1 MKSTLLTLCL
11 IGAFTLRLQAQT
23 QPNFIFVMFDDMND
37 WVQGFK
43 GQPQAYT
50 PNINYFLKRGVT
62 FTNAYCNAPQCGP
75 SRVSMFTGKDTEYTN
90 IYHNSDLQCADFR
103 NNFSADEGNE
113 VIYTIPQILKDSG
126 GYYTYSISKIFHCHD
141 ANADYDSLN
150 PDICNRELSWNK
162 LVYFDYIS
170 SEQNEILDY
179 GDSHQMGVYS
189 WPYSVIPDSLES
201 QMQDYL
207 AADSAI
213 AFLDNYADNPED
225 YCNKPFFLALG
236 FRRPHAPYYIPEKY
250 FSTNYDD
257 DYYAAD
263 YNLPYNYPV
272 GTTPANGF
280 VMPPQPDPIYSDYDS
295 LPVGGV
301 ARALIAE
308 NKVHLASEDWAADQI
323 DIFGIP
329 MTMPGATIEEQEF
342 ALAESKRANMA
353 MSYQAAIRFADAQL
367 GRVLDELKLHP
378 ELYNNTIVVIMSDHG
393 YALGEKT
400 HWKKGCLWETDIRVP
415 LIISDLRTPVKKTC
429 NRFVNFLDVFPT
441 ICDYAGVA
449 HPTFPDGSTYLDGY
463 SMMPLI
469 ANPTYPWF
477 KPVVTS
483 FRNTKDLSRQGSCFP
498 HYSVRDDEWH
508 YIRYQ
513 TNGATFPTG
522 CDEATSVI
530 QEELYRI
537 GKKKNIDPNEW
548 NNLADDP
555 AYSGIKA
562 DLASYL
568 PGGVN
573 YLQFERTPEIPEIV
587 EESATIS
594 IFPNPSTAQTQ
605 ILLTGL
611 PSGMTNLYF
620 YNTLGELVFTDDV
633 SIDEMQEGIYYL
645 NVSRWPR
652 GVYFIKAQ
660 SQGKEISA
668 EMIVGR

>member
-1 MKSTLLTLCL
+1 MKRILFALGFLCTINL
-11 IGAFTLRLQAQT
+11 HAQT
-23 QPNFIFVMFDDMND
+23 QPNFLFVMFDDMND
-37 WVQGFK
+37 WVQGFD

-75 SRVSMFTGKDTEYTN
+75 SRVSMFTGKDCDYTN

-103 NNFSADEGNE
+103 SNFSADEGNE
-113 VIYTIPQILKDSG
+113 TIFTLPQILKDSA

-162 LVYFDYIS
+162 LVYFDYING
-170 SEQNEILDY
+170 EQNVILDY
-179 GDSHQMGVYS
+179 GESHQMGIYS
-189 WPYSVIPDSLES
+189 WPYSVIPDSLEPL
-201 QMQDYL
+201 MQDYL

-213 AFLDNYADNPED
+213 AFLEDYSINPEN
-225 YCNKPFFLALG
+225 YCNKPFFLGVG
-236 FRRPHAPYYIPEKY
+236 FRRPHSPYYIPEKY
-250 FSTNYDD
+250 FSVNYDD
-257 DYYAAD
+257 DYYNPA

-272 GTTPANGF
+272 GTSPANGF

-308 NKVHLASEDWAADQI
+308 NKVHLASTDWAADQI
-323 DIFGIP
+323 DMFGYP
-329 MTMPGATIEEQEF
+329 TAMPGLTDAEREF

-367 GRVLDELKLHP
+367 GRILDEMKTHP
-378 ELYNNTIVVIMSDHG
+378 EIYNNTIVVIMGDHG
-393 YALGEKT
+393 YSLGEKT

-415 LIISDLRTPVKKTC
+415 LIIADLRTPVKKTC
-429 NRFVNFLDVFPT
+429 KRFVNFLDVFPT
-441 ICDYAGVA
+441 ICDYASVDY
-449 HPTFPDGSTYLDGY
+449 PTFPDGSTYLDGY
-463 SMMPLI
+463 SMQPLI

-477 KPVVTS
+477 KPVLTS

-498 HYSVRDDEWH
+498 HYSVRDDEYH

-513 TNGATFPTG
+513 TNGDTYPAS
-522 CDEATSVI
+522 CDEATSEI

-555 AYSGIKA
+555 AYAGVKA
-562 DLASYL
+562 ELASYL
-568 PGGVN
+568 PGGAN
-573 YLQFERTPEIPEIV
+573 YLQFERQPEVMQSAESEI
-587 EESATIS
+587 SLQLY
-594 IFPNPSTAQTQ
+594 PNPASDNTQ
-605 ILLTGL
+605 IVCTGL
-611 PSGMTNLYF
+611 NPGVADIYF
-620 YNTLGELVFTDDV
+620 YNNLGALVLSDDFTIEDGDYGAYFLNIANWSRGLYIVKVQQGNQVISTELVV
-633 SIDEMQEGIYYL
+633 Q
-645 NVSRWPR
+645 
-652 GVYFIKAQ
+652 Q
-660 SQGKEISA
+660 
-668 EMIVGR
+668 